1 MFLEKTES
9 FMMFFLL
16 YGNRM
21 GQTWPNDGGF
31 CGNFTDIFSEK
42 DEATVRLQGTRRL
55 CSILGQ
61 WLHRL
66 VVSGSAAAT
75 EIEGLEVEGLGSSV
89 ANFFGWGCF
98 EQMVVDCD
106 GQ

>member
-1 MFLEKTES
+1 
-9 FMMFFLL
+9 
-16 YGNRM
+16 
-21 GQTWPNDGGF
+21 
-31 CGNFTDIFSEK
+31 
-42 DEATVRLQGTRRL
+42 
-55 CSILGQ
+55 
-61 WLHRL
+61 